1 MSMMC
6 PPQSVKIASTPS
18 VLSAR
23 ATRWPPVISAGA
35 SAGACSVISAAVLL
49 MTSRTPPFQLGGH
62 PPTTPRRRLT
72 IFFVP
77 AGPRPCRSADLC
89 LVRLVRLVGALGL
102 PQVVHVLV
110 DVHRQLERVVADE
123 PLGDVRV
130 ALLERLDDLH
140 VVDDRVGE

>member
-35 SAGACSVISAAVLL
+35 SAG
-49 MTSRTPPFQLGGH
+49 
-62 PPTTPRRRLT
+62 
-72 IFFVP
+72 VP
-77 AGPRPCRSADLC
+77 
-89 LVRLVRLVGALGL
+89 
-102 PQVVHVLV
+102 
-110 DVHRQLERVVADE
+110 RQLERVVGAE

-140 VVDDRVGE
+140 VVDDRVGEALVLPNSAPADGLHVDEQAVDRPLQQLGAGQLDDPPVELEVRLRI